1 MKKQSLNRLIISRV
15 IETVIKNLPRNESP
29 GPGCF
34 TVEFYQTFKDFR
46 DSQTLLKKW
55 RGENASKFTLEGQQS
70 TQKQNYRPVS
80 LTKMLINQI

>member
-15 IETVIKNLPRNESP
+15 IETAIKNLPRNESP

-46 DSQTLLKKW
+46 DSQTLLKK
-55 RGENASKFTLEGQQS
+55 
-70 TQKQNYRPVS
+70 
-80 LTKMLINQI
+80 